1 MWSSGRLCIRRAAE
15 RSFSALSSRARAALT
30 AYGNGVNAFLGSNA
44 LPPEYPALELTH
56 TEPWTALD
64 STAVA

>member
-1 MWSSGRLCIRRAAE
+1 MEFRAIVHQAGRGAFVQRPVI
-15 RSFSALSSRARAALT
+15 RARAALT